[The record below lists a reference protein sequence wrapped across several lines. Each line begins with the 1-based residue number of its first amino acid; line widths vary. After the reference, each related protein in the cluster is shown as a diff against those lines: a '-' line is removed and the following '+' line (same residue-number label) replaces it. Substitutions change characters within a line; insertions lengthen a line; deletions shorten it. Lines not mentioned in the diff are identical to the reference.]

1 MGIPWA
7 WIPISHSHSVCGVC
21 VYGACYLSNRTE
33 WKGREMWSCV
43 VLLLV
48 GGAGGGGAG
57 YSHQSSHQKLLWLIR
72 VWREMHP
79 HRHHH
84 PHTPSLP
91 QARRSVARPVAS
103 ALRPAGA
110 GSLDINQGRMSVRT
124 GWRGLG
130 GCWFYEGLASRERDG
145 NEVGA
150 GGAGIKQEKKTILT
164 VKQP

>member
-1 MGIPWA
+1 MFVGHGNTVGMD
-7 WIPISHSHSVCGVC
+7 SHLSFTQCVWCLCVWRVLSLQQNRMEGQGDVIVCGAAA
-21 VYGACYLSNRTE
+21 G
-33 WKGREMWSCV
+33 W
-43 VLLLV
+43 
-48 GGAGGGGAG
+48 GGERGGGAG

-130 GCWFYEGLASRERDG
+130 GC
-145 NEVGA
+145 
-150 GGAGIKQEKKTILT
+150 
-164 VKQP
+164 